1 LIEYGKNINERSNLK
16 DQEIQIGDWVR
27 ILIIGVNDFDEPPY
41 MVESI
46 DGDDYMVMQKVKN
59 YKYRMKVKKNKLRK
73 L

>member
-1 LIEYGKNINERSNLK
+1 MK

-27 ILIIGVNDFDEPPY
+27 ILIVGVNDFNEPPY

-46 DGDDYMVMQKVKN
+46 DGDDYSVIQKVKN
-59 YKYRMKVKKNKLRK
+59 YEYKMKVKKEKLIK

>member
-1 LIEYGKNINERSNLK
+1 LK

-27 ILIIGVNDFDEPPY
+27 ILIVGVNDFNEPPY

-46 DGDDYMVMQKVKN
+46 DGDDYTVVQKEKI
-59 YKYRMKVKKNKLRK
+59 YKHRMKVKKEKLRK